1 LMLQGATPSPR
12 MFKLYPE
19 IVYALFMI
27 LLVAN
32 VFNLGV
38 GRIFGRF
45 YARLG
50 LLPKQ
55 LLVPLV
61 FMMATIGSFAY
72 RGNPY
77 DVLLALIFGLMG
89 YMMGVFEIP
98 SAPIVISF
106 LITPMMES
114 NLRRALIISRGE
126 WIQALFG
133 SPLSIGLVVAMVI
146 LTFMALKMKAA
157 EKIAGV
163 QGETEKSSDQ
173 DGKPTGP

>member
-1 LMLQGATPSPR
+1 
-12 MFKLYPE
+12 
-19 IVYALFMI
+19 

-32 VFNLGV
+32 VFNLGI

-61 FMMATIGSFAY
+61 FMMATIGAFAH

-77 DVLLALIFGLMG
+77 DVVLALIFGLMG
-89 YMMGVFEIP
+89 YMMGVLEIP
-98 SAPIVISF
+98 TAPVVISF

-133 SPLSIGLVVAMVI
+133 SPLSIGLALATVV
-146 LTFMALKMKAA
+146 LTFLCIKLKAS
-157 EKIAGV
+157 EKIRG
-163 QGETEKSSDQ
+163 
-173 DGKPTGP
+173 